1 MHRVITR
8 VVRAAVSRHEER
20 LTRES
25 RTERVITSATG
36 VAPERQVQRME
47 TLAAILRSLA
57 TFAIYGIAVLTC
69 MAIIGIPLAPL
80 LASAGVGGVA
90 LGFGAQSL
98 VKDFLSGIFMIIEDQ
113 YGVGDYIDTGEA
125 IGFVED
131 EKFDLTELECV
142 ALNHVEQP
150 ARRGDEHIDARLDQQ
165 RNPFLRA
172 LAGADVE
179 LVRLGQRPV
188 VVDARN
194 RLHAP
199 PVAVRQAHAVDAL
212 GAADVRVAIAAYR
225 NRLVGGQAAGH
236 AAHPQHLVADVA
248 VDELVDLGQLAL
260 AGQRVRVH
268 AGDQLELRLAVVGGD
283 VRVRERR
290 AQRRRVR
297 RKGQI
302 ARGQHAQ
309 AFFAAARMASCV
321 RRSATPPPGSCRIPP
336 TVSPSNSP

>member
-1 MHRVITR
+1 MTATAPALTVDEVRTWALGAPSLIVVTLVASLVLRWTVHRVITR

-131 EKFDLTELECV
+131 VSLRVTKLSDKV
-142 ALNHVEQP
+142 GRVWYV
-150 ARRGDEHIDARLDQQ
+150 
-165 RNPFLRA
+165 RNGEIL
-172 LAGADVE
+172 
-179 LVRLGQRPV
+179 
-188 VVDARN
+188 
-194 RLHAP
+194 
-199 PVAVRQAHAVDAL
+199 
-212 GAADVRVAIAAYR
+212 RVA
-225 NRLVGGQAAGH
+225 NHTQGWS
-236 AAHPQHLVADVA
+236 
-248 VDELVDLGQLAL
+248 
-260 AGQRVRVH
+260 
-268 AGDQLELRLAVVGGD
+268 LAVVDMPVAYDEDITSATEIIRTALEQIHDDPQWRDVLLAPPRVAGVESVTGGAIGIRIEARCTATFAPD
-283 VRVRERR
+283 VQRVIRERVK
-290 AQRRRVR
+290 AALDAAGVR
-297 RKGQI
+297 GPVI
-302 ARGQHAQ
+302 AVPG
-309 AFFAAARMASCV
+309 M
-321 RRSATPPPGSCRIPP
+321 TPPPPA
-336 TVSPSNSP
+336 